1 MQVNSSNTFS
11 SASSN
16 VQQVNHSTQVENLRE
31 QTRIEQEQK
40 PENPEQQAKE
50 QSRFDVDQQALA
62 LVEEQQQQKQPK
74 QESSASNKYTSYDQP
89 SNQNQTAVAAY
100 QAVDNISQRDT
111 IQQSFGIDL
120 IA

>member
-1 MQVNSSNTFS
+1 MQINSANTYS
-11 SASSN
+11 STSTN
-16 VQQVNHSTQVENLRE
+16 VQQVNNSTQVDNLRE

-40 PENPEQQAKE
+40 PENQEQQTS
-50 QSRFDVDQQALA
+50 QQNRFDVDQQVLA
-62 LVEEQQQQKQPK
+62 LVEEQQQQKPPK
-74 QESSASNKYTSYDQP
+74 QESSASNKNTSYDQP

-100 QAVDNISQRDT
+100 QAVDSISQRDT